1 MNVRGSENLQR
12 KGVQMNKSNVMLSDT
27 LFPVREVPSYLEIG
41 TEDKNKIITVNKTKT
56 DYKFI
61 VREDTNEVLS
71 CMTNS
76 YKTISNSEI
85 INNAAPI
92 LKEKGAKLTDV
103 RMFGN
108 GSRTRWTYR
117 LNDTK
122 VKVDKDDYLN
132 PELTI
137 TNSYDGSTEAS
148 AHGGAFRL
156 LCSNGLTIGYAL
168 SREGSRHIVWDKSDE
183 IEKIINNVI
192 NKTLKVFDNDFP
204 MMIEKEVKKKHIG
217 KAIEMFPG
225 YVMEAMVQNLLA
237 EPPKNYWNLLN
248 NCTWVATHVMKRE
261 SESTH
266 KFEAKIF
273 DTIKKF
279 AAEA

>member
-1 MNVRGSENLQR
+1 MIEN
-12 KGVQMNKSNVMLSDT
+12 KYTMKDT
-27 LFPVREVPSYLEIG
+27 LFPVKEVPAYWELSK
-41 TEDKNKIITVNKTKT
+41 KNKGNGTSVREMSTG
-56 DYKFI
+56 YKFI

-76 YKTISNSEI
+76 YKTISNDDIMNKATPVLE
-85 INNAAPI
+85 
-92 LKEKGAKLTDV
+92 EKGAVLTDV
-103 RMFGN
+103 RMFGD
-108 GSRTRWTYR
+108 GARTKWTYR

-132 PELTI
+132 PEITI
-137 TNSYDGSTEAS
+137 TNSYDGSSEAS

-156 LCSNGLTIGYAL
+156 VCSNGMIIGYAL
-168 SREGSRHIVWDKSDE
+168 SKQGSRHVVWDKSEE
-183 IEKIINNVI
+183 IQKIINNVI
-192 NKTLKVFDNDFP
+192 NNTLKVFDSDFP
-204 MMIEKEVKKKHIG
+204 MMIEKEVNKKHIG

-225 YVMEAMVQNLLA
+225 YVMESMVQNLLA

-248 NCTWVATHVMKRE
+248 NCTWVATHAMKRE

-266 KFEAKIF
+266 KFESKIF

>member
-1 MNVRGSENLQR
+1 MNERGMENLQR
-12 KGVQMNKSNVMLSDT
+12 KGVYMIENKYTMKDS
-27 LFPVREVPSYLEIG
+27 LFPVVEVPAIG
-41 TEDKNKIITVNKTKT
+41 KFPKNKNYTEEETKDT
-56 DYKFI
+56 GYKF
-61 VREDTNEVLS
+61 VMREDTGQILS

-76 YKTISNSEI
+76 YKTISNDDI
-85 INNAAPI
+85 MNKATPI
-92 LKEKGAKLTDV
+92 LKEKGAILTDV
-103 RMFGN
+103 RIFGD
-108 GSRTRWTYR
+108 GARTKWTYR

-132 PELTI
+132 PEVTI
-137 TNSYDGSTEAS
+137 TNSYDGSSEAS

-156 LCSNGLTIGYAL
+156 VCLNGMTIGYAL
-168 SREGSRHIVWDKSDE
+168 SKQGHKHTVWNKTGE
-183 IEKIINNVI
+183 IDRLVNNVI
-192 NKTLKVFDNDFP
+192 NNTLKVFDNDFP
-204 MMIEKEVKKKHIG
+204 MLIEKEVKKKHVG

-225 YVMEAMVQNLLA
+225 YVMESMVQNLLA

-266 KFEAKIF
+266 KFESKIF

>member
-1 MNVRGSENLQR
+1 MIENQY
-12 KGVQMNKSNVMLSDT
+12 KMEDS
-27 LFPVREVPSYLEIG
+27 LFPVKEVAAVG
-41 TEDKNKIITVNKTKT
+41 ITKLGKPDNPIT
-56 DYKFI
+56 DTGYKFVI
-61 VREDTNEVLS
+61 RKDTGQILS
-71 CMTNS
+71 CMTNA
-76 YKTISNSEI
+76 YKTISNNDI
-85 INNAAPI
+85 MDNAIPI
-92 LKEKGAKLTDV
+92 LEQKGAVLTDV
-103 RMFGN
+103 RIFG
-108 GSRTRWTYR
+108 GGARTKWTYR

-122 VKVDKDDYLN
+122 VKVAADDYLN
-132 PELTI
+132 PEITI

-156 LCSNGLTIGYAL
+156 ICLNGMTIGYSL
-168 SREGSRHIVWDKSDE
+168 SKEGSKHIVWDKSDE

-204 MMIEKEVKKKHIG
+204 MMIEKEVKKKHVG

-225 YVMEAMVQNLLA
+225 YVMESMVQNLLA

-248 NCTWVATHVMKRE
+248 NCTWVATHAMKRS

-266 KFEAKIF
+266 KFESKIF
-273 DTIKKF
+273 DKIKKF

>member
-1 MNVRGSENLQR
+1 
-12 KGVQMNKSNVMLSDT
+12 MNKSNVMLSDT
-27 LFPVREVPSYLEIG
+27 LFPVKEVPAR
-41 TEDKNKIITVNKTKT
+41 ITSKLPHLNEKDTG
-56 DYKFI
+56 YKFI
-61 VREDTNEVLS
+61 VREDTGDVLS
-71 CMTNS
+71 CMTNN

-85 INNAAPI
+85 INNATPI

-103 RMFGN
+103 RMFAN

-122 VKVDKDDYLN
+122 VKVDKNDYLN

-273 DTIKKF
+273 DTMKKF

>member
-1 MNVRGSENLQR
+1 MIENKLTM
-12 KGVQMNKSNVMLSDT
+12 KDT
-27 LFPVREVPSYLEIG
+27 LFPVVEVPAIG
-41 TEDKNKIITVNKTKT
+41 KFPKNKNYTEEETKDT
-56 DYKFI
+56 GYKFI
-61 VREDTNEVLS
+61 MREDTGQVLS
-71 CMTNS
+71 CMTNA
-76 YKTISNSEI
+76 YKTISNNEI
-85 INNAAPI
+85 IDSAAPT
-92 LKEKGAKLTDV
+92 LKEKGAVLTDV
-103 RMFGN
+103 RVFGN
-108 GSRTRWTYR
+108 GARTKWTYR

-122 VKVDKDDYLN
+122 VKVAADDYLN
-132 PELTI
+132 PEVTI

-156 LCSNGLTIGYAL
+156 VCSNGMTIGYAL
-168 SREGSRHIVWDKSDE
+168 SKQGHRHIVWDKSAE
-183 IEKIINNVI
+183 IDRLINNVI
-192 NKTLKVFDNDFP
+192 NNTLKVFDNDFP

-225 YVMEAMVQNLLA
+225 YVMESMVQNLLA
-237 EPPKNYWNLLN
+237 SPPKNYWNLLN

-273 DTIKKF
+273 DTMKKF